1 MEEANVQPQQAPKQ
15 VQKKEE
21 KKTEKPKGPSIFDK
35 LKNKLANY
43 KRVVDVARKPTR
55 EDFVSSAKITATGI
69 AILGVIGF
77 VIFLIYFLVVK

>member
-1 MEEANVQPQQAPKQ
+1 MEEASIQQP
-15 VQKKEE
+15 KKEE
-21 KKTEKPKGPSIFDK
+21 QKTEKPKGPGIFDK